1 MFTSVAH
8 TKQITGKDV
17 DLALLNRAQS
27 IIEAFVGKVEAN
39 VQDGND
45 LQLLAKA
52 TAYQAAY
59 MQENEAIVYEQ
70 IALTSGGQ
78 TDSRTDFDQKMF
90 SPFIAPL
97 AVISLKALS
106 FKKSRSIQT
115 GRIFQM
121 SDKYLGRYLW
131 RRY

>member
-27 IIEAFVGKVEAN
+27 IIEAFIGKVEAN
-39 VQDGND
+39 IEDAND
-45 LQLLAKA
+45 LQLLGKA

-78 TDSRTDFDQKMF
+78 TDSRTDFDQDMF
-90 SPFIAPL
+90 APFIAPL
-97 AVISLKALS
+97 AVLALKSLS
-106 FKKSRSIQT
+106 FKRSRSVQT
-115 GRIFQM
+115 GKMFQI
-121 SDKYLGRYLW
+121 SDKYLAKYLW
-131 RRY
+131 RRI